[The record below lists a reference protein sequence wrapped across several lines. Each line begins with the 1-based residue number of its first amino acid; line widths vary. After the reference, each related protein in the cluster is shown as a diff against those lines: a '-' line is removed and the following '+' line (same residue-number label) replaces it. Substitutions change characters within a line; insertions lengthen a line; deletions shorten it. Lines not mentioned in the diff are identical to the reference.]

1 MRAKSTKPA
10 NDAVLAEPSST
21 QGSLA
26 LHILSDGASVRV
38 DEHAAEIRDNE
49 GRLLVRYKNGE
60 ATVVAASG
68 DLKLAAPN
76 GRVVVQAGTDI
87 ELEASGDL
95 RQKAQHRMEFEARR
109 VQVRADE
116 SRLTV
121 AQAAVTAE
129 RILTTANVI
138 AHNVERFELSATR
151 IVEKTRETFR
161 EASGLV
167 ETRAGR
173 VRAIV
178 EDVYSLFA
186 RRTSLASK
194 EDTSIDGKKVLLG

>member
-10 NDAVLAEPSST
+10 NDAAIAEPSSAP
-21 QGSLA
+21 GSLA
-26 LHILSDGASVRV
+26 VHILSDGASVRV
-38 DEHAAEIRDNE
+38 GEHAAEICDSE

-60 ATVVAASG
+60 ATVVASTG

-87 ELEASGDL
+87 ALEAGGDL
-95 RQKAQHRMEFEARR
+95 RQRAEHRMDVQARR
-109 VQVRADE
+109 IQVRSDE
-116 SRLTV
+116 SHITV